1 MKSWQCFGVALVVL
15 LFVNNINSSNVLAQ
29 DTSCLN
35 VLAPCLNY
43 LNGTR
48 HPPDICCDPLKSV
61 IKSNPKCMCS
71 MISNRGTTKAEQA
84 GINITEAQ
92 QLPAR
97 CGQHVN
103 PISCLS
109 SKPPTPWPFFPYVC
123 DPIQLFFV
131 CYIMNQLIL
140 IRLLLITF
148 TYLQVILLRI
158 PTTQFQILQ
167 TDFHCFLVQVWWPHL
182 CRRCFFRLY

>member
-1 MKSWQCFGVALVVL
+1 MKSWQCFLVVL

-29 DTSCLN
+29 DISCLN

-109 SKPPTPWPFFPYVC
+109 SNSPENPNNSVPNSANRFSLLSRASMVGALSM
-123 DPIQLFFV
+123 LFLQ
-131 CYIMNQLIL
+131 IIL
-140 IRLLLITF
+140 TGIK
-148 TYLQVILLRI
+148 
-158 PTTQFQILQ
+158 
-167 TDFHCFLVQVWWPHL
+167 
-182 CRRCFFRLY
+182 

>member
-1 MKSWQCFGVALVVL
+1 MKSWQCFGVALVVR

-109 SKPPTPWPFFPYVC
+109 SNSPKNSNNSVPNSANRFSLLSRASMVATALST
-123 DPIQLFFV
+123 LFLQ
-131 CYIMNQLIL
+131 IIL
-140 IRLLLITF
+140 TGIK
-148 TYLQVILLRI
+148 
-158 PTTQFQILQ
+158 
-167 TDFHCFLVQVWWPHL
+167 
-182 CRRCFFRLY
+182 

>member
-1 MKSWQCFGVALVVL
+1 MEMKSWACFCVSVVVL
-15 LFVNNINSSNVLAQ
+15 LFVNNINNVVAQ
-29 DTSCLN
+29 GTSCLN
-35 VLAPCLNY
+35 ELAPCLNY

-48 HPPDICCDPLKSV
+48 HPPDDCCNPLKSV
-61 IKSNPKCMCS
+61 IKSKPKCLCS

-109 SKPPTPWPFFPYVC
+109 SNSPKKSVPNSANIYSLPSRASMVATA
-123 DPIQLFFV
+123 LFLQ
-131 CYIMNQLIL
+131 IIL
-140 IRLLLITF
+140 ISIK
-148 TYLQVILLRI
+148 
-158 PTTQFQILQ
+158 
-167 TDFHCFLVQVWWPHL
+167 
-182 CRRCFFRLY
+182 

>member
-1 MKSWQCFGVALVVL
+1 MKSWACFCVSVLVL
-15 LFVNNINSSNVLAQ
+15 LFVNHINDVVAQ

-35 VLAPCLNY
+35 ELAACLSY

-48 HPPDICCDPLKSV
+48 HPPDDCCNPLKSV
-61 IKSNPKCMCS
+61 IKSKPKCLCS

-109 SKPPTPWPFFPYVC
+109 SKPPLISLVSLSVY
-123 DPIQLFFV
+123 PIQLFLFES
-131 CYIMNQLIL
+131 
-140 IRLLLITF
+140 IRT
-148 TYLQVILLRI
+148 VIN
-158 PTTQFQILQ
+158 
-167 TDFHCFLVQVWWPHL
+167 
-182 CRRCFFRLY
+182 

>member
-1 MKSWQCFGVALVVL
+1 MLDKFKLDNRLPLYMCNYACTAARCLHIYVYSQQEKKRREQKMEMKSWQCFLVVL

-109 SKPPTPWPFFPYVC
+109 SKPPSPWPFFPYVC

-131 CYIMNQLIL
+131 S
-140 IRLLLITF
+140 
-148 TYLQVILLRI
+148 TY
-158 PTTQFQILQ
+158 
-167 TDFHCFLVQVWWPHL
+167 
-182 CRRCFFRLY
+182 

>member
-1 MKSWQCFGVALVVL
+1 MEMKSWQCFLVVL

-71 MISNRGTTKAEQA
+71 ISNRGTTKAEQA

-109 SKPPTPWPFFPYVC
+109 SNSLKNSNNSVPNSANRFSLLSRASMVATALSM
-123 DPIQLFFV
+123 LFLQ
-131 CYIMNQLIL
+131 IIL
-140 IRLLLITF
+140 TGIK
-148 TYLQVILLRI
+148 
-158 PTTQFQILQ
+158 
-167 TDFHCFLVQVWWPHL
+167 
-182 CRRCFFRLY
+182 